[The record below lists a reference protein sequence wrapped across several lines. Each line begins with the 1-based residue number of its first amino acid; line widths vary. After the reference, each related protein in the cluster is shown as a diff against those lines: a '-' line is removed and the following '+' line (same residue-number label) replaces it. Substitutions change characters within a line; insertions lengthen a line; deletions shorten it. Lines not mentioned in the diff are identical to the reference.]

1 MTILFDIIYIIMMTT
16 TLSIIGLCSAGLTLA
31 VTLYIVDKLLLRFVI
46 SNISDEL
53 LPPPPPPPPP
63 TSPPGLVV
71 TKTPLPPP
79 PTTTNTR
86 RRFIFPTIN
95 VDLLLDLLVTYCG
108 PIFLYFM
115 FTFVYYYIG
124 DENVGTTIIIT
135 INIAMMAVYVLSSRS
150 ASPSPSLIPSIL
162 PCDEQQRRS
171 TTTSTHHHQSSRMMI
186 INNILLENLFIIMLK
201 PTFLISY
208 FALSF
213 MKISIVMVLLQMEC
227 STTMRYRSTTTSMH
241 VLLSSSWLISSF
253 ALLLSVNN
261 FLMMMNF
268 VIMLTSYD

>member
-1 MTILFDIIYIIMMTT
+1 MMTT

-53 LPPPPPPPPP
+53 LPPPPPPSPP
-63 TSPPGLVV
+63 SPPGLVV

-79 PTTTNTR
+79 STSTNTR

-150 ASPSPSLIPSIL
+150 ASRSPSLSTSIL

-227 STTMRYRSTTTSMH
+227 STTMRYRSTTTTSMH

>member
-1 MTILFDIIYIIMMTT
+1 MTILFDIMYIIMMTT

-53 LPPPPPPPPP
+53 LPPPPPP

-227 STTMRYRSTTTSMH
+227 STTMRYRSTTTSSMH

>member
-1 MTILFDIIYIIMMTT
+1 MTILFDIMYIIMMTT

-53 LPPPPPPPPP
+53 LPPPPPP
-63 TSPPGLVV
+63 GLVV

-79 PTTTNTR
+79 PPPTNTR
-86 RRFIFPTIN
+86 LRFIFSTIN
-95 VDLLLDLLVTYCG
+95 VDQLLDLLVTYCG

-150 ASPSPSLIPSIL
+150 ASSSPSLSPSIIL
-162 PCDEQQRRS
+162 PCDEQQRS
-171 TTTSTHHHQSSRMMI
+171 LLVHTTTNHQ
-186 INNILLENLFIIMLK
+186 E
-201 PTFLISY
+201 
-208 FALSF
+208 
-213 MKISIVMVLLQMEC
+213 
-227 STTMRYRSTTTSMH
+227 
-241 VLLSSSWLISSF
+241 
-253 ALLLSVNN
+253 
-261 FLMMMNF
+261 
-268 VIMLTSYD
+268 